1 MNRNWIR
8 KILSTALLAGLTGC
22 VSNSSFSDLSTKT
35 KQLGKQVSN
44 SLTIKPKVI
53 PAADPVSLAS
63 QPKPIPAEF
72 YTQAAWSAEQ
82 QGNPAAAANQY
93 EKALEISPRDV
104 ATLLSY
110 ARFLDRS
117 GRPDDALRIYQR
129 AQAVEPNTAMVWNDL
144 GLFHARRNQ
153 WQPALAAL
161 NQAVAL
167 QPNQLRYRNNLAAVL
182 VQTQH
187 PEQAVLELEKVHP
200 PAVARYNVGCV
211 LCQLHNDAAAVEYFV
226 QAVRID
232 PSLTAAQGMLAKL
245 QPPVGSPSDLASPPA
260 PSQLPAERVAEQ
272 PRRLPASDPDAP
284 ARY

>member
-1 MNRNWIR
+1 MNRNWLR
-8 KILSTALLAGLTGC
+8 QVVSTVLLAGLAGC
-22 VSNSSFSDLSTKT
+22 AANSPFNDLSTKT
-35 KQLGKQVSN
+35 KKLGNQVSD
-44 SLTIKPKVI
+44 SLTIKPRVT

-63 QPKPIPAEF
+63 PAKQVPAEF
-72 YTQAAWSAEQ
+72 YTQAAWCAEQ
-82 QGNPAAAANQY
+82 QGNPTAAASQY
-93 EKALEISPRDV
+93 EKALEISPRDL
-104 ATLLSY
+104 ATLISY

-117 GRPDDALRIYQR
+117 DRPDDAVRIYQR
-129 AQAVEPNTAMVWNDL
+129 AQAVEPNTAMVWNDK
-144 GLFHARRNQ
+144 GLFHARRSQ
-153 WQPALAAL
+153 WQPALTAL

-211 LCQLHNDAAAVEYFV
+211 LCQLHNYAAAAEYFA

-245 QPPVGSPSDLASPPA
+245 QPPMGVPEDLPSQPA
-260 PSQLPAERVAEQ
+260 PSQIPSERVAEQ
-272 PRRLPASDPDAP
+272 PRRLPASAPEAP